1 MAMFVSGS
9 KHRALE
15 VQLFV
20 KALEL
25 SALQEKHNAQVEKWN
40 ALVAEV
46 NRKGGQA
53 FLDFGVRIDQ
63 MPAAQFTAD
72 ELKTLLQLCHP
83 DKHDGKES
91 AVRITQKL
99 LELR

>member
-9 KHRALE
+9 KYKE
-15 VQLFV
+15 
-20 KALEL
+20 LEL
-25 SALQEKHNAQVEKWN
+25 QLWAARFALNAKVEEWN
-40 ALVAEV
+40 KLV
-46 NRKGGQA
+46 NRINAKGGEA
-53 FLDFGVRIDQ
+53 FLNSAPV
-63 MPAAQFTAD
+63 PQFTAD

-83 DKHDGKES
+83 DKHGGKES